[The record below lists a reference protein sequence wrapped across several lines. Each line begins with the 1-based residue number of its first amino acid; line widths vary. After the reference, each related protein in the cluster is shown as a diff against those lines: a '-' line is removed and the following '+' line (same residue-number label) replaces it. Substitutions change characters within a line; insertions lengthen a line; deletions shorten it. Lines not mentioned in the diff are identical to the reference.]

1 LLTDMLDAA
10 LRIVVERHSRAGSR
24 AIMTISSAILIA
36 ANVSLVMTMLCAGM
50 GAVAGDRTY
59 LSCRRSLLVRSLVST
74 LVLQP
79 AFAVWLC
86 YAFALPPSAKVALLG
101 LAIAPLP
108 PILPSGLMKVRG
120 TRSFEIALSFVV
132 AVATVATIPLSL
144 AAFHWFVGAPTRID
158 FVMLAWLVGLN
169 ILLPVAVGFA
179 GRRLSAETAVRAVT
193 LLTIG
198 AMGILGL
205 VLVALLLRS
214 RPAIPAIIGNGTL
227 IAIVLLAVAGL
238 GIGHMCGGP
247 ARKNR
252 RVLAMATATRHPAV
266 AIALASA
273 ASPADERVAG
283 VVIALAVLVAGVAAI
298 PYLPLSRFKL
308 PRM

>member
-1 LLTDMLDAA
+1 VAR
-10 LRIVVERHSRAGSR
+10 RIVVERQSRAGSR

-50 GAVAGDRTY
+50 GGIYGDRTY
-59 LSCRRSLLVRSLVST
+59 LSCRRGLLVRSLVST
-74 LVLQP
+74 LLLQP

-86 YAFALPPSAKVALLG
+86 YAFTLPPAAKVALLG
-101 LAIAPLP
+101 LAIAPMP

-120 TRSFEIALSFVV
+120 TRTFEIALSFVV
-132 AVATVATIPLSL
+132 AVASVATIPLSL
-144 AAFHWFVGAPTRID
+144 WAFSWILGATTPIDVGM
-158 FVMLAWLVGLN
+158 VAWLVGLN

-179 GRRLSAETAVRAVT
+179 ARRLSAETTARAGA
-193 LLTIG
+193 LLTLG
-198 AMGILGL
+198 AVSILGL

-214 RPAIPAIIGNGTL
+214 RPALPVIVGTGTVP
-227 IAIVLLAVAGL
+227 AIVLLALAGL
-238 GIGHMCGGP
+238 GIGHLCGGP

-283 VVIALAVLVAGVAAI
+283 VVIAFAVLVAGVAAI

-308 PRM
+308 PRL